1 MRQVIWI
8 LIAFASVCTGFYGCH
23 HLQATETQTVN
34 SGEERLE
41 ISFRFHRGGIASSQY
56 AIWIEDESGR
66 LVRTLYATSFTV
78 EGGYEYRKD
87 AIPLWVGKARPQ
99 MMTSAQVDAIT
110 GATPQNGKLTYQ
122 WDGTD
127 DKGNCLP
134 PGIYKFF
141 VEGTLYWKS
150 RVLYSGKLHW
160 GNKVS
165 DSISVEVRY
174 FNQSSTNENMITELK
189 AYHINK

>member
-1 MRQVIWI
+1 MRQVVWI
-8 LIAFASVCTGFYGCH
+8 LIEFASVCIGLYGCH
-23 HLQATETQTVN
+23 HLQAAETRTGN
-34 SGEERLE
+34 NGGERLE

-78 EGGYEYRKD
+78 KGGYEYRED
-87 AIPLWVGKARPQ
+87 AIPLWVGKANPQ
-99 MMTSAQVDAIT
+99 TMTSAQVDAIT
-110 GATPQNGKLTYQ
+110 GATPQNGYLTYK

-127 DKGNCLP
+127 DKGNRLP

-141 VEGTLYWKS
+141 VEGSLYWKS

-165 DSISVEVRY
+165 NPIPVEVRY
-174 FNQSSTNENMITELK
+174 FNQSSTNENMITGLK
-189 AYHINK
+189 AYHISK

>member
-1 MRQVIWI
+1 MRQVVWI
-8 LIAFASVCTGFYGCH
+8 LIEFASVCIGLYGCH
-23 HLQATETQTVN
+23 HLQATETRTGN
-34 SGEERLE
+34 NEEEQLE

-56 AIWIEDESGR
+56 AIWIENESGR

-78 EGGYEYRKD
+78 KGGYEYRKD
-87 AIPLWVGKARPQ
+87 AIPLWVGKANPQ
-99 MMTSAQVDAIT
+99 TMTSAQVDAIT
-110 GATPQNGKLTYQ
+110 GATPQNGYLTYK

-127 DKGNCLP
+127 DKGNRLP

-141 VEGTLYWKS
+141 VEGTLYWNS

-165 DSISVEVRY
+165 DSIPIEVRY

>member
-1 MRQVIWI
+1 MRQVVWI
-8 LIAFASVCTGFYGCH
+8 LIEFASVCIGLYGCH
-23 HLQATETQTVN
+23 HLQATETRTGN
-34 SGEERLE
+34 NEEERLE

-56 AIWIEDESGR
+56 AIWIENESGR

-78 EGGYEYRKD
+78 KGGYEYRKD
-87 AIPLWVGKARPQ
+87 AIPLWVGKANPQ
-99 MMTSAQVDAIT
+99 TMTSAQVDAIT
-110 GATPQNGKLTYQ
+110 GATPQNGYLTYK

-127 DKGNCLP
+127 DKGSRLP

-141 VEGTLYWKS
+141 VEGTLYWNS

-165 DSISVEVRY
+165 DSIPIEVRY